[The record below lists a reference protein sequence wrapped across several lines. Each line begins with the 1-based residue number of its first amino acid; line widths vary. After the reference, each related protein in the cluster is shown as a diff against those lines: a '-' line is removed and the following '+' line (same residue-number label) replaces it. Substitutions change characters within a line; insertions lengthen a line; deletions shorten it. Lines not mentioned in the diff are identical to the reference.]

1 MSDKERSTRDLEK
14 VIRDDEESRDDD
26 KEDSSE
32 LLVIQQMLKMRLNA
46 GKIPQKKKVSL
57 FV

>member
-1 MSDKERSTRDLEK
+1 MSDKERPTRDLEK
-14 VIRDDEESRDDD
+14 VIRDDEGSRDDD

>member
-1 MSDKERSTRDLEK
+1 MSEKERSTRDLEK
-14 VIRDDEESRDDD
+14 VIRDDEGSRDDD

-46 GKIPQKKKVSL
+46 GKIPKKKKVSL

>member
-1 MSDKERSTRDLEK
+1 MSDKERPTRDLEK
-14 VIRDDEESRDDD
+14 VIRDDEGSRYDD

-32 LLVIQQMLKMRLNA
+32 LLFIQQMLKMRLKA